1 MVSIAVKDDGQGL
14 PNVNGL
20 RSFQLFNQKDNKIVY
35 DDRFSKLS
43 LGLGLCIVGNIIN
56 KLDGEFIVRSKEDG
70 HPMTSFEFR
79 LPYTGSQTDLFDHT
93 IRRARTNGNTM
104 TKENSNKED
113 VSVRSSISR
122 VSLKIKGFDKMLSDN
137 A

>member
-20 RSFQLFNQKDNKIVY
+20 RSFQLFNQKNNKIVY

-43 LGLGLCIVGNIIN
+43 SELGLCIVSNIIK
-56 KLDGEFIVRSKEDG
+56 KLDGEFIVHSKEDG

-79 LPYTGSQTDLFDHT
+79 LPYIGSLTEQFKNK
-93 IRRARTNGNTM
+93 IRRGGTNGNVMTM
-104 TKENSNKED
+104 ENSNKED

-122 VSLKIKGFDKMLSDN
+122 VSLQIKGFDKMLSEI